1 MVTNLEPGILQCEV
15 NGALG
20 KMPMNKASGDGS
32 TVELYL
38 TFYLLLGDK
47 QLYIKGIR
55 KGTGAQEAQQYSE
68 QRATLRT

>member
-1 MVTNLEPGILQCEV
+1 
-15 NGALG
+15 
-20 KMPMNKASGDGS
+20 MNKASGDGS

>member
-1 MVTNLEPGILQCEV
+1 
-15 NGALG
+15 
-20 KMPMNKASGDGS
+20 MNKASGDGS

-47 QLYIKGIR
+47 QLYTKGIR